1 MWGAGVEEKSFWG
14 QSEVHVCP
22 EPSGAEGASRRRG
35 RLGPELGLA
44 TRPAKHTGTEGG
56 LGSAQCP
63 SCGGLPS
70 CPQ

>member
-44 TRPAKHTGTEGG
+44 TRPGKAHRDRGRTWK
-56 LGSAQCP
+56 CP
-63 SCGGLPS
+63 VP
-70 CPQ
+70 